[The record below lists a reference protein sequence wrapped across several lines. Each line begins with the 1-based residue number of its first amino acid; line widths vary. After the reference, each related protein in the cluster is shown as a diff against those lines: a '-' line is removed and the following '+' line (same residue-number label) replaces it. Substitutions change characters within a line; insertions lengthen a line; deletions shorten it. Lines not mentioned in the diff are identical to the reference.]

1 MRTIITSL
9 LLAGAALTAIT
20 AEASAQT
27 RHRTYVLAANDLNS
41 LPLTVNRRSWLDPGN
56 SAPNGSGGPAY
67 MAATTQF
74 AQTPDHVFAPDKF
87 GNSALPGQ
95 PYVPGRTVPV
105 VSFVTTPNGDAYV
118 DNVLHYQP
126 Y

>member
-1 MRTIITSL
+1 MRAVITSL
-9 LLAGAALTAIT
+9 LLAGVATAALSGPV
-20 AEASAQT
+20 SAQG
-27 RHRTYVLAANDLNS
+27 RKHAYVVAQNDLNS

-67 MAATTQF
+67 MTATTQF
-74 AQTPDHVFAPDKF
+74 AKTPDQIYAPDRF

-105 VSFVTTPNGDAYV
+105 VSFSTTPAGGYYV

-126 Y
+126 D